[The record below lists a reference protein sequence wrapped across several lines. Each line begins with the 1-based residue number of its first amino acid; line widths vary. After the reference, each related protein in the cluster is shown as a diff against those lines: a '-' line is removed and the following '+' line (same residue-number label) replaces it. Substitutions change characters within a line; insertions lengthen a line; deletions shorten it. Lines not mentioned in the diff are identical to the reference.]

1 MYREL
6 AAAAVA
12 LTWFAFGDAIA
23 QSGPA
28 AEKGAG
34 GSTGNYPVK
43 PIRLVVPSS
52 PGGGTDIV
60 GRVVAQKLSEAVGQQ
75 VIVEN
80 RAGAGTM
87 IGNEVVARSAP
98 DGYTLLM
105 GVSTLATIPAV
116 YKTVRYNALTDL
128 APITQAVTVPNALVV
143 HPSLPARSVKA
154 LIALGKARPRELAAG
169 SAGVG
174 TNPHLSLELFRTMG
188 GIELVHVPYKG
199 SGPGIIGLVSGE
211 VAILFPSVP
220 TALPHVK
227 SGRVRAIGVTTTK
240 RADTMPDVPTI
251 AEAGLPGYESTQWFG
266 VLAPAATPR
275 PIVDRLH
282 RDITNGL
289 RAADVKQHLA
299 AEGALIVASSPEQF
313 GAYIRSETDKW
324 ARVVKAAG
332 IKPE

>member
-1 MYREL
+1 MCS
-6 AAAAVA
+6 AAAGA
-12 LTWFAFGDAIA
+12 FAQA
-23 QSGPA
+23 
-28 AEKGAG
+28 
-34 GSTGNYPVK
+34 YPTK

-60 GRVVAQKLSEAVGQQ
+60 GRVVAQKLTEAAGQQ

-87 IGNEVVARSAP
+87 IGNEFVAKSTP

-116 YKTVRYNALTDL
+116 YKTVRYNALTEL

-143 HPSLPARSVKA
+143 HPSVPARSVKA
-154 LIALGKARPRELAAG
+154 LIALGKARPRELVAG

-188 GIELVHVPYKG
+188 GFEIVHVPYKG
-199 SGPGIIGLVSGE
+199 SGLGIIGVVSGE
-211 VAILFPSVP
+211 VALLFPSVP

-227 SGRVRAIGVTTTK
+227 SGRVRALGVTTVA
-240 RADTMPDVPTI
+240 RADTMPDVPSI

-266 VLAPAATPR
+266 VLAPAGTPR
-275 PIVDRLH
+275 AIVDRLH
-282 RDITNGL
+282 GLITSGL
-289 RAADVKQHLA
+289 RAPDVKQHLA
-299 AEGALIVASSPEQF
+299 SEGALIVASTPEQF
-313 GAYIRSETDKW
+313 GAYIRSETEKW